1 MKSPLFLLIG
11 TAALVGCNSSQPP
24 SSTSP
29 SATETPAATPSTA
42 PAAPAPEVGTLT
54 LAELDLSGCGMALYP
69 EGSRPQNT
77 GIYLFSGLADEAS
90 GLVEEN
96 APPTVGSMRMKIDGE
111 VVRFIRT
118 ETRGEAIP

>member
-1 MKSPLFLLIG
+1 
-11 TAALVGCNSSQPP
+11 
-24 SSTSP
+24 
-29 SATETPAATPSTA
+29 
-42 PAAPAPEVGTLT
+42 
-54 LAELDLSGCGMALYP
+54 MALYP

-118 ETRGEAIP
+118 GTSGEAIPAGQFASQTFVSEDGSTTATVEVAEVRAGSEPEYNPISGATIRVSRDGQETTIEAAGDAGC